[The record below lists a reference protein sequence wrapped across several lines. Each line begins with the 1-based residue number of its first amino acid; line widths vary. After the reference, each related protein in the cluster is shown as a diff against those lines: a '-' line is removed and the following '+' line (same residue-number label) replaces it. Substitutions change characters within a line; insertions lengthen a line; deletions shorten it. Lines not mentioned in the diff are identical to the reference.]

1 MAVRQRS
8 RTAAFWRLSRGAG
21 RRLGWGVADQAVS
34 SLTNFAVGI
43 YVARSLGA
51 VQFGAFSLA
60 YVTYTFA
67 LNASRGVASDP
78 LLVRFSG
85 AELPIWRRAVASCTG
100 TAAVAGLAAGACV
113 LAAAVLIGG
122 PAKGAFLALGLTL
135 PGLLLQD
142 SWRFAFFAIGRG
154 DQAFLNDLVWALT
167 QFPVLVMLRV
177 TGHANVFWFVLVWGA
192 AAAVAAAV
200 GPLQARCVPRLSYS
214 VKWVS
219 RHRDLG
225 YRYLAENTSSGG
237 AVQLRTYCIGLFL
250 GLAAVG
256 YVRAAEMLMGPFLV
270 LSMGISWAAVPEAV
284 RILRRSPRHL
294 RLFCLLLSAAL
305 SVTALVWGVL
315 LLVLLPRG
323 LGDWLLGPL
332 WRPAYPLVLAATLAV
347 IAGCFSIGASAG
359 LRALGAARRSLRVQL
374 VGSGAYV
381 VGGIGGAITGGAIGT
396 VRGTALATLIAALLW
411 WWQLRAA
418 LHEFGGAP
426 GPRRHIQRGMQRAGP
441 VGREA

>member
-1 MAVRQRS
+1 MAVRERS
-8 RTAAFWRLSRGAG
+8 RTAAIWRRSRGAG

-67 LNASRGVASDP
+67 LNASRGVSTDP

-113 LAAAVLIGG
+113 LAVAVLVGG

-154 DQAFLNDLVWALT
+154 NQAFLNDLVWALV
-167 QFPVLVMLRV
+167 QLPALVMLRV

-200 GPLQARCVPRLSYS
+200 GPLQARCVPRLSCS

-225 YRYLAENTSSGG
+225 SRYLAENTSSGG

-256 YVRAAEMLMGPFLV
+256 YVRAAEMLMGPLLI

-284 RILRRSPRHL
+284 RVMRRSPRRL
-294 RLFCLLLSAAL
+294 RLFCFLVSAGLA
-305 SVTALVWGVL
+305 VTGLAWGVA

-332 WRPAYPLVLAATLAV
+332 WRPVYQLVLPATLP
-347 IAGCFSIGASAG
+347 S
-359 LRALGAARRSLRVQL
+359 
-374 VGSGAYV
+374 
-381 VGGIGGAITGGAIGT
+381 
-396 VRGTALATLIAALLW
+396 
-411 WWQLRAA
+411 
-418 LHEFGGAP
+418 
-426 GPRRHIQRGMQRAGP
+426 
-441 VGREA
+441 